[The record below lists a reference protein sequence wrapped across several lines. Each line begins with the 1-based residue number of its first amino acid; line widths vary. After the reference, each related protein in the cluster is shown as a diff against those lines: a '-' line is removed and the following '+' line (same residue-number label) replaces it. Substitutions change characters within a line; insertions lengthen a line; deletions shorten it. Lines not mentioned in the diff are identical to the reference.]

1 MMKVEQIKVAV
12 TNLPLAELTSFR
24 KWIDEFYA
32 QQWDR
37 QIEDDLEAGRLDS
50 LLAEVDEEYEAG
62 LAQPL

>member
-12 TNLPLAELTSFR
+12 TNLPLPELTSFS
-24 KWIDEFYA
+24 KWVDEFYA
-32 QQWDR
+32 QQWYR

-50 LLAEVDEEYEAG
+50 LLAEVDEEYKAG